1 MANKKTKGQT
11 TIYKIVYRKQSETH
25 CSGSMNLQDFFKIT
39 ISNKD
44 TQSQK
49 ITLDKRFK
57 IHWKQIIM
65 YKQQIIMYKQQSISK
80 ADTFGTYIFMR
91 NKHVFELH
99 RFD

>member
-1 MANKKTKGQT
+1 MAKKKTKGQT
-11 TIYKIVYRKQSETH
+11 TINKIVYRKQNETH
-25 CSGSMNLQDFFKIT
+25 CSGSMNLQDFFK
-39 ISNKD
+39 
-44 TQSQK
+44 SQLAIKTHNRKK

-65 YKQQIIMYKQQSISK
+65 YIQQSISK

>member
-11 TIYKIVYRKQSETH
+11 TIYKIVYRKQNETH

-65 YKQQIIMYKQQSISK
+65 YIQQSISK

-91 NKHVFELH
+91 NKYVFELH

>member
-1 MANKKTKGQT
+1 MAKKRQRDKQRSTKLSTENK
-11 TIYKIVYRKQSETH
+11 SETH
-25 CSGSMNLQDFFKIT
+25 CSGSMNLQDVFK
-39 ISNKD
+39 
-44 TQSQK
+44 SQLAIKTHNRKK

-65 YKQQIIMYKQQSISK
+65 YIQQSISK